1 MIKAIILF
9 QNYVILDSNKTENES
24 GIAAV
29 EFQNYVILDSNKTS
43 AIKYPPQITVLE
55 LCYFRQ

>member
-29 EFQNYVILDSNKTS
+29 EFQNYVILDSNKT
-43 AIKYPPQITVLE
+43 AN
-55 LCYFRQ
+55 